1 MTLRAATG
9 RGPANF
15 ARICGL
21 TSRWTDLTLGR
32 TEEGMDMRRSD
43 RSTPRTLER
52 RDAALSRREA
62 LLVSLSALLMAG
74 SARPLRA
81 DAIVP
86 TIRVTTTVKP
96 KSVLMVTAAGA
107 GDEDGRDWQN
117 AIPIGALSK
126 ALSRARPGSGYL
138 IGFDPASGPVALD
151 QGQIAIIASGDEKSP
166 VFVQAGRIAGKHEIA
181 ATQGDLPFFKS
192 ARTWSIQTVR
202 RRGSSFFAIINGASH
217 LRLSGFHVDGTPADG
232 FFKFRAKQAT
242 TFDDVVI
249 SGIEARNVGRVIETE
264 RGAMLRNLLVSDCR
278 AVGIVRGFARF
289 RDLTDAVFRDLE
301 LDAANMD
308 GGGKHVCQLIA
319 LSAGENVLFE
329 NITLRNALNEPP
341 QPKQGKQPGYV
352 QGDGIVCER
361 KTSNVTVRNCHASNM
376 GDGGFDLKSTNVTME
391 DCTTDSCKFGARIWA
406 AGDNVIRRCDF
417 RNPVS
422 RNDTM
427 GACIQAGGTLEIT
440 DTKLQA
446 GQGTVAVSLSY
457 KKNQE
462 PPLVVMRGGSI
473 ETSGDG
479 VVARCNGDGVFE
491 VHDVMINGKPTT
503 HRYVFEKKGK

>member
-1 MTLRAATG
+1 
-9 RGPANF
+9 
-15 ARICGL
+15 
-21 TSRWTDLTLGR
+21 
-32 TEEGMDMRRSD
+32 MRR
-43 RSTPRTLER
+43 RQ
-52 RDAALSRREA
+52 A
-62 LLVSLSALLMAG
+62 LLLSLGGVLSLWSAG
-74 SARPLRA
+74 RLRA
-81 DAIVP
+81 DALIP
-86 TIRVTTTVKP
+86 TQVTTAAKP
-96 KSVLMVTAAGA
+96 KSVLMITAAGA

-117 AIPIGALSK
+117 AMPIGALSK
-126 ALSRARPGSGYL
+126 VLGRARPGSGYL

-151 QGQIAIIASGDEKSP
+151 KGQIAIKASGDEKHP
-166 VFVQAGRIAGKHEIA
+166 VFVQAGQIAGKHEIA
-181 ATQGDLPFFKS
+181 AARGDLPFFKS
-192 ARTWSIQTVR
+192 AQPWSIQTVR
-202 RRGSSFFAIINGASH
+202 RRGSSFFAISNGASH
-217 LRLSGFHVDGTPADG
+217 LHLSGFHIDGTPADG

-242 TFDDVVI
+242 TFTDIVI

-289 RDLTDAVFRDLE
+289 RDLTDATFRNLE

-308 GGGKHVCQLIA
+308 GGGKNVCQLIA
-319 LSAGENVLFE
+319 LASGENVLFE

-341 QPKQGKQPGYV
+341 PPKQGKEPGYV

-361 KTSNVTVRNCHASNM
+361 KTSNITVRNCHARNM

-406 AGDNVIRRCDF
+406 TGDNVIRRCDF

-427 GACIQAGGTLEIT
+427 GACIQTGGTLEIL

-446 GQGTVAVSLSY
+446 GPGTVAVSLSH
-457 KKNQE
+457 KKDQK
-462 PPLVVMRGGSI
+462 PPLAVMRGGSI

-479 VVARCNGDGVFE
+479 AVAYCNGNGVLE
-491 VHDVMINGKPTT
+491 VYDVMINGKPTT
-503 HRYVFEKKGK
+503 HRYVFEKKEK